1 MATSPRL
8 NRKERFSYAD
18 YLTWPDD
25 ERWEIIDGVAYAM
38 SPAPSKSHQLISGN
52 LFRQI
57 AVHLHGK
64 PCKTFYSPFD
74 VRLTENLNQ
83 RDNYIDTVVQP
94 DIIVVCDPDKLEERG
109 CKGAPDLVIEIS
121 SPSTGAYDLT
131 VKYDLYQRFG
141 VKEYW
146 IVNPTEQSVMVFKLQ
161 EDGLYGA
168 PDRFNSKNRVA
179 VPSLGNLIIDLND
192 VF

>member
-1 MATSPRL
+1 MANSPRL
-8 NRKERFSYAD
+8 KQQEHFTYAD

-25 ERWEIIDGVAYAM
+25 ERWELIDGVAYAM
-38 SPAPSKSHQLISGN
+38 SPAPSQSHQLVSGN

-74 VRLTENLNQ
+74 VRFAENSNQ
-83 RDNYIDTVVQP
+83 SDNYIDTVVQP
-94 DIIVVCDPDKLEERG
+94 DIIVVCDSVKLEERG
-109 CKGAPDLVIEIS
+109 CNGPPDLVIEIS
-121 SPSTGAYDLT
+121 SPSTAAFDLT
-131 VKYDLYQRFG
+131 VKFDLYQRFG

-146 IVNPTEQSVMVFKLQ
+146 IVNPVEQIAMVFKLQ
-161 EDGLYGA
+161 DNGLYGA
-168 PDRFNSKNRVA
+168 PGRFCGDNKIA
-179 VPSLGNLIIDLND
+179 VPLLGDLIIDLGD